1 MKLFKKLA
9 AAALAAV
16 LALAMVGCGSS
27 ASLKD
32 ELLKMAMDQMTVA
45 GGTANHS
52 KELDALAAKL
62 VQEADKAAALEANK
76 DEDVKGIL
84 TNNEVVKAAGIDT
97 NANGYILNAA
107 PNVQFK
113 SSGALM
119 EYTQL
124 QWMVKAINPYTTND
138 GSNRAVKIGTIE
150 QLGDNVDI
158 GVAMGKIGGK
168 EPHSFF
174 VKLLIGLLIIVPK
187 LLPIFKKI
195 KRQHFLSSKT

>member
-9 AAALAAV
+9 AVALAAV

-32 ELLKMAMDQMTVA
+32 ELLKVAMDRMTVF

-76 DEDVKGIL
+76 DEDVKSIL
-84 TNNEVVKAAGIDT
+84 TADEVVKKAGI
-97 NANGYILNAA
+97 NATAKGYILNAA

-113 SSGALM
+113 SSGTYM
-119 EYTQL
+119 EFVKTE
-124 QWMVKAINPYTTND
+124 WMMDAINPSTDD
-138 GSNRAVKIGTIE
+138 GSNKAVKIGTIT
-150 QLGDNVDI
+150 LGDNVDV

-168 EPHSFF
+168 EYVVILYANHAA
-174 VKLLIGLLIIVPK
+174 
-187 LLPIFKKI
+187 
-195 KRQHFLSSKT
+195 

>member
-32 ELLKMAMDQMTVA
+32 ELLKLAMDRMTVA
-45 GGTANHS
+45 GSTATHS

-62 VQEADKAAALEANK
+62 VQEADKAAALEAH
-76 DEDVKGIL
+76 KGDAAKTIL
-84 TNNEVVKAAGIDT
+84 TDDAVVEAAGINT

-113 SSGALM
+113 SSGMSYM
-119 EYTQL
+119 EL
-124 QWMVKAINPYTTND
+124 IKMEWMQDAINPRTDD

-168 EPHSFF
+168 EYVVILYANHAA
-174 VKLLIGLLIIVPK
+174 
-187 LLPIFKKI
+187 
-195 KRQHFLSSKT
+195 

>member
-16 LALAMVGCGSS
+16 LALTMVGCGSS

-32 ELLKMAMDQMTVA
+32 ELLKLAMDQMTMA

-62 VQEADKAAALEANK
+62 VQEADKVAGQDAHKGDAAK
-76 DEDVKGIL
+76 TIL
-84 TNNEVVKAAGIDT
+84 TADEVVEAVGIDT

-119 EYTQL
+119 EYIQL
-124 QWMVKAINPYTTND
+124 QWMQDAINPWTDD
-138 GSNRAVKIGTIE
+138 GSNRAVKIGTIT
-150 QLGDNVDI
+150 LGDNVDI

-168 EPHSFF
+168 EYVVILYANHAA
-174 VKLLIGLLIIVPK
+174 
-187 LLPIFKKI
+187 
-195 KRQHFLSSKT
+195 

>member
-16 LALAMVGCGSS
+16 LALTMVGCGSS

-32 ELLKMAMDQMTVA
+32 ELLKLAIDQMTVA
-45 GGTANHS
+45 GSTATHS

-119 EYTQL
+119 EYIQL
-124 QWMVKAINPYTTND
+124 QWMQDAINPWTDD

-168 EPHSFF
+168 EYVVTPA
-174 VKLLIGLLIIVPK
+174 P
-187 LLPIFKKI
+187 
-195 KRQHFLSSKT
+195 

>member
-1 MKLFKKLA
+1 MKLLA

-16 LALAMVGCGSS
+16 LALTMVGCGSS

-32 ELLKMAMDQMTVA
+32 ELLKLAIDQMTVA
-45 GGTANHS
+45 GSTATHS

-62 VQEADKAAALEANK
+62 VQEADKVAGQDAHKGDAAK
-76 DEDVKGIL
+76 TIL
-84 TNNEVVKAAGIDT
+84 TADEVVEAVGIDT

-119 EYTQL
+119 EYIQL
-124 QWMVKAINPYTTND
+124 QWMQDAINPWTDD
-138 GSNRAVKIGTIE
+138 GSNRAVKIGTIT
-150 QLGDNVDI
+150 LGDNVDI

-168 EPHSFF
+168 EYVVILYANHAA
-174 VKLLIGLLIIVPK
+174 
-187 LLPIFKKI
+187 
-195 KRQHFLSSKT
+195 

>member
-16 LALAMVGCGSS
+16 LALTMVGCGSSSS

-32 ELLKMAMDQMTVA
+32 ELLKLAIDQMTVA
-45 GGTANHS
+45 GSTATHS

-62 VQEADKAAALEANK
+62 VQEADKVAGQDAY
-76 DEDVKGIL
+76 KGDDAKTIL
-84 TNNEVVKAAGIDT
+84 TAEDVVKAVGIDT
-97 NANGYILNAA
+97 TKNAYILNAA

-113 SSGALM
+113 SSGMSYM
-119 EYTQL
+119 EL
-124 QWMVKAINPYTTND
+124 IKMEWMTDAINPKTDD

-150 QLGDNVDI
+150 QLGDNVDV

-168 EPHSFF
+168 EYVVILYANHAA
-174 VKLLIGLLIIVPK
+174 
-187 LLPIFKKI
+187 
-195 KRQHFLSSKT
+195 

>member
-16 LALAMVGCGSS
+16 LALTMVGCGSS

-32 ELLKMAMDQMTVA
+32 ELLKLAIDQMTVA
-45 GGTANHS
+45 GSTATHS

-62 VQEADKAAALEANK
+62 VQEADKVAGQDAY
-76 DEDVKGIL
+76 KGDDAKTIL
-84 TNNEVVKAAGIDT
+84 TAEDVVKAAGIDT

-138 GSNRAVKIGTIE
+138 G
-150 QLGDNVDI
+150 
-158 GVAMGKIGGK
+158 
-168 EPHSFF
+168 
-174 VKLLIGLLIIVPK
+174 
-187 LLPIFKKI
+187 
-195 KRQHFLSSKT
+195 

>member
-16 LALAMVGCGSS
+16 LALTMVGCGSS

-32 ELLKMAMDQMTVA
+32 ELLKLAMDQMTVA
-45 GGTANHS
+45 GSTATHS

-62 VQEADKAAALEANK
+62 VQEADKAAALEAH
-76 DEDVKGIL
+76 KGDAAKTIL
-84 TNNEVVKAAGIDT
+84 TDDAVVEAAGINT

-113 SSGALM
+113 SSGMSYM
-119 EYTQL
+119 EL
-124 QWMVKAINPYTTND
+124 IKMEWMQDAINPRTDD
-138 GSNRAVKIGTIE
+138 GSNRAKEIGTIT
-150 QLGDNVDI
+150 LGNNVDI

-168 EPHSFF
+168 EYVVILYTNHAA
-174 VKLLIGLLIIVPK
+174 
-187 LLPIFKKI
+187 
-195 KRQHFLSSKT
+195 

>member
-32 ELLKMAMDQMTVA
+32 ELLKMAMDQMTMN

-62 VQEADKAAALEANK
+62 VQEADKVAGQDAYK
-76 DEDVKGIL
+76 GEDVKTIL
-84 TNNEVVKAAGIDT
+84 TADEVVKAAGINT
-97 NANGYILNAA
+97 TANGYILNAA

-113 SSGALM
+113 SSGAVM
-119 EYTQL
+119 EYVQL

-138 GSNRAVKIGTIE
+138 GPNRAVPIGKTIT
-150 QLGDNVDI
+150 LGDNVDI

-168 EPHSFF
+168 EYVVILYANHAA
-174 VKLLIGLLIIVPK
+174 
-187 LLPIFKKI
+187 
-195 KRQHFLSSKT
+195 

>member
-16 LALAMVGCGSS
+16 LALTMVGCGSS

-32 ELLKMAMDQMTVA
+32 ELLKLAMDRMTVA
-45 GGTANHS
+45 GSTATHS

-62 VQEADKAAALEANK
+62 VQEADKAAALEAH
-76 DEDVKGIL
+76 KGDAAKTIL
-84 TNNEVVKAAGIDT
+84 TDDAVVEAAGINT

-113 SSGALM
+113 SSGMSYM
-119 EYTQL
+119 EL
-124 QWMVKAINPYTTND
+124 IKMEWMQDAINPRTDD
-138 GSNRAVKIGTIE
+138 GSNRAKEIGTIT
-150 QLGDNVDI
+150 LGNNVDI

-168 EPHSFF
+168 EYVVILYTNHAE
-174 VKLLIGLLIIVPK
+174 
-187 LLPIFKKI
+187 
-195 KRQHFLSSKT
+195 

>member
-9 AAALAAV
+9 AVALAAV

-32 ELLKMAMDQMTVA
+32 ELLKLAIDQMTVA
-45 GGTANHS
+45 GSTATHS

-62 VQEADKAAALEANK
+62 VQEADKAAGQNAH
-76 DEDVKGIL
+76 KGDAAKTIL
-84 TNNEVVKAAGIDT
+84 TDDAVVEAAGINT

-113 SSGALM
+113 SSGMSYM
-119 EYTQL
+119 EL
-124 QWMVKAINPYTTND
+124 IKMEWMQDAINPRTDD

-168 EPHSFF
+168 EYVVILYANHAA
-174 VKLLIGLLIIVPK
+174 
-187 LLPIFKKI
+187 
-195 KRQHFLSSKT
+195 

>member
-62 VQEADKAAALEANK
+62 VQEADKVAGQDAY
-76 DEDVKGIL
+76 KGDDAKTIL
-84 TNNEVVKAAGIDT
+84 TAEDVVKAAGIDT

-107 PNVQFK
+107 PNVQ
-113 SSGALM
+113 SRAAERLWSTRSCSG
-119 EYTQL
+119 
-124 QWMVKAINPYTTND
+124 W
-138 GSNRAVKIGTIE
+138 
-150 QLGDNVDI
+150 
-158 GVAMGKIGGK
+158 
-168 EPHSFF
+168 
-174 VKLLIGLLIIVPK
+174 
-187 LLPIFKKI
+187 
-195 KRQHFLSSKT
+195 

>member
-16 LALAMVGCGSS
+16 LALSMVGCGSS

-32 ELLKMAMDQMTVA
+32 ELLKLAIDQMTVA
-45 GGTANHS
+45 GSTATHS

-62 VQEADKAAALEANK
+62 VQEADKVAGQDAHKGDAAK
-76 DEDVKGIL
+76 TIL
-84 TNNEVVKAAGIDT
+84 TDDAVVEAAGINT

-113 SSGALM
+113 SSGMSYM
-119 EYTQL
+119 EL
-124 QWMVKAINPYTTND
+124 IKMEWMQDAINPRTDD
-138 GSNRAVKIGTIE
+138 GSNRAKEIGTIT
-150 QLGDNVDI
+150 LGNNVDI

-168 EPHSFF
+168 EYVVILYTNHAA
-174 VKLLIGLLIIVPK
+174 
-187 LLPIFKKI
+187 
-195 KRQHFLSSKT
+195 

>member
-16 LALAMVGCGSS
+16 LALTMVGCGSS

-32 ELLKMAMDQMTVA
+32 ELLKVAMDQMTMN
-45 GGTANHS
+45 GSTATHS

-62 VQEADKAAALEANK
+62 VQEADKVAGQDAY
-76 DEDVKGIL
+76 KGDDAKTIL
-84 TNNEVVKAAGIDT
+84 TAEDVVKAAGIDT

-168 EPHSFF
+168 EYVVILYANHAA
-174 VKLLIGLLIIVPK
+174 
-187 LLPIFKKI
+187 
-195 KRQHFLSSKT
+195 

>member
-16 LALAMVGCGSS
+16 LALTMVGCGSS

-32 ELLKMAMDQMTVA
+32 ELLKVAMDQMTMN
-45 GGTANHS
+45 GSTATHS

-62 VQEADKAAALEANK
+62 VQEADKVAGQDAHKGDAAK
-76 DEDVKGIL
+76 TIL
-84 TNNEVVKAAGIDT
+84 TDDAVVEAAGINT

-113 SSGALM
+113 SSGTYM
-119 EYTQL
+119 EL
-124 QWMVKAINPYTTND
+124 LKMQWMGYAVNPNTEN
-138 GSNRAVKIGTIE
+138 NEPNKAVKIGTIT
-150 QLGDNVDI
+150 LGDNVDV

-168 EPHSFF
+168 EYVVILYANHAA
-174 VKLLIGLLIIVPK
+174 
-187 LLPIFKKI
+187 
-195 KRQHFLSSKT
+195 

>member
-16 LALAMVGCGSS
+16 LALTMVGCGSS

-32 ELLKMAMDQMTVA
+32 ELLKLAIDQMTVA
-45 GGTANHS
+45 GSTATHS

-62 VQEADKAAALEANK
+62 VQEADKVAGQDAYKGDDAKTILTA
-76 DEDVKGIL
+76 EDV
-84 TNNEVVKAAGIDT
+84 VKEAGIDPT
-97 NANGYILNAA
+97 KDAYILNAA

-113 SSGALM
+113 SSGMSYM
-119 EYTQL
+119 EL
-124 QWMVKAINPYTTND
+124 IKMEWMTDAINPKTDD

-150 QLGDNVDI
+150 QLGDNVDV

-168 EPHSFF
+168 EYVVILYANHAA
-174 VKLLIGLLIIVPK
+174 
-187 LLPIFKKI
+187 
-195 KRQHFLSSKT
+195 

>member
-16 LALAMVGCGSS
+16 LALTMVGCGSS

-32 ELLKMAMDQMTVA
+32 ELLKLAIDQMTVA
-45 GGTANHS
+45 GSTATHS

-62 VQEADKAAALEANK
+62 VQEADKVAGQDAHKGDAAK
-76 DEDVKGIL
+76 TIL
-84 TNNEVVKAAGIDT
+84 TADEVVEAVGIDT

-119 EYTQL
+119 EYIQL
-124 QWMVKAINPYTTND
+124 QWMQDAINPWTDD
-138 GSNRAVKIGTIE
+138 GSNRAVKIGTIT
-150 QLGDNVDI
+150 
-158 GVAMGKIGGK
+158 
-168 EPHSFF
+168 
-174 VKLLIGLLIIVPK
+174 LLYAN
-187 LLPIFKKI
+187 
-195 KRQHFLSSKT
+195 HAA

>member
-16 LALAMVGCGSS
+16 LALTMVGCGSS

-32 ELLKMAMDQMTVA
+32 ELLKLAIDQMTVA
-45 GGTANHS
+45 GSTATHS

-62 VQEADKAAALEANK
+62 VQEADKVAGQDAHK
-76 DEDVKGIL
+76 GEDAKTIL
-84 TNNEVVKAAGIDT
+84 TADEVVKAAGIDT

-107 PNVQFK
+107 LNIQFK
-113 SSGALM
+113 SSGTLM
-119 EYTQL
+119 EYFQL
-124 QWMVKAINPYTTND
+124 QWMQDAINPWTDD

-150 QLGDNVDI
+150 QLGDNVDV

-168 EPHSFF
+168 EYVVILYANHAA
-174 VKLLIGLLIIVPK
+174 
-187 LLPIFKKI
+187 
-195 KRQHFLSSKT
+195 

>member
-16 LALAMVGCGSS
+16 LALTMVGCGSS

-32 ELLKMAMDQMTVA
+32 ELLKLAIDQMTVA
-45 GGTANHS
+45 GSTATHS

-62 VQEADKAAALEANK
+62 VQEADKVAGQDAYKGEDAKTILTA
-76 DEDVKGIL
+76 EDV
-84 TNNEVVKAAGIDT
+84 VKEAAIDPT
-97 NANGYILNAA
+97 KDAYILNAA

-113 SSGALM
+113 SSGMSYM
-119 EYTQL
+119 EL
-124 QWMVKAINPYTTND
+124 IKMEWMTDAINPKTDD

-150 QLGDNVDI
+150 QLGDNVDV

-168 EPHSFF
+168 EYVVILYANHAA
-174 VKLLIGLLIIVPK
+174 
-187 LLPIFKKI
+187 
-195 KRQHFLSSKT
+195 

>member
-62 VQEADKAAALEANK
+62 VQEADKAAALEENK

-119 EYTQL
+119 EYIQL
-124 QWMVKAINPYTTND
+124 QWMQDAINPWTDD
-138 GSNRAVKIGTIE
+138 GSNRAVKIGTIT
-150 QLGDNVDI
+150 LGDNVDI

-168 EPHSFF
+168 EYVVILYANHAA
-174 VKLLIGLLIIVPK
+174 
-187 LLPIFKKI
+187 
-195 KRQHFLSSKT
+195 

>member
-62 VQEADKAAALEANK
+62 VQEADKVAGQDAY
-76 DEDVKGIL
+76 KGDDAKTIL
-84 TNNEVVKAAGIDT
+84 TAEDVVKAAGIDT

-113 SSGALM
+113 SSGMSYM
-119 EYTQL
+119 EL
-124 QWMVKAINPYTTND
+124 IKMEWMQDAINPRTDD
-138 GSNRAVKIGTIE
+138 GSNRAKEIGTIT
-150 QLGDNVDI
+150 LGNNVDI

-168 EPHSFF
+168 EYVVILYANHAA
-174 VKLLIGLLIIVPK
+174 
-187 LLPIFKKI
+187 
-195 KRQHFLSSKT
+195 

>member
-16 LALAMVGCGSS
+16 LALTMVGCGSS

-32 ELLKMAMDQMTVA
+32 ELLKLAMDRMTVA
-45 GGTANHS
+45 GSTATHS

-62 VQEADKAAALEANK
+62 VQEADKAAALEAH
-76 DEDVKGIL
+76 KGDAAKTIL
-84 TNNEVVKAAGIDT
+84 TDDAVVEAAGINT

-113 SSGALM
+113 SSGMSYM
-119 EYTQL
+119 EL
-124 QWMVKAINPYTTND
+124 IKMEWMQDAINPRTDD

-168 EPHSFF
+168 EYVVILYANHAA
-174 VKLLIGLLIIVPK
+174 
-187 LLPIFKKI
+187 
-195 KRQHFLSSKT
+195 